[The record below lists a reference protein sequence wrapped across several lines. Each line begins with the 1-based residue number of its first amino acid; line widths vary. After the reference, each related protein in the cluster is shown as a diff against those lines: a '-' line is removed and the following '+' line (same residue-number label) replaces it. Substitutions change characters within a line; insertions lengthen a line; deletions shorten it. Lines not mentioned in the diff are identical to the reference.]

1 MAILIPDFDFD
12 AYDPRDTWNFPAQ
25 RVVRFAAEVYHIA
38 SEARQ
43 QYARLYPHP
52 DQRFVVFHELSGLA
66 HALLLGAMQ
75 MRSHGTD
82 ETWWQSQ
89 AEITHSVDTRLM
101 ASNNMAL
108 RQMLHLGYAQGV
120 MRQLDMAMRQY
131 AVALTGEA
139 AATQWSLHR
148 VWARVVAD
156 CSCIGYAPLLP
167 LLQLH
172 RDSLSQLGRFCPAD
186 GKPLNM
192 SYKNRRMHFLPQTEI
207 THTALG
213 FIDEWDFMRFLVV
226 EAVAMLHEIHRD
238 SAMTAI
244 PMIATRYIS

>member
-1 MAILIPDFDFD
+1 
-12 AYDPRDTWNFPAQ
+12 
-25 RVVRFAAEVYHIA
+25 
-38 SEARQ
+38 
-43 QYARLYPHP
+43 
-52 DQRFVVFHELSGLA
+52 
-66 HALLLGAMQ
+66 
-75 MRSHGTD
+75 
-82 ETWWQSQ
+82 
-89 AEITHSVDTRLM
+89 M